1 MIPLEKS
8 VSKVFT
14 YIYIPL
20 SFPLL
25 SSNMSPPLVPTS
37 KCAPHGAAQR
47 NLLVNR
53 ALYFLTSGDCE
64 ILFEIFV
71 CSWSLDGL
79 SVALLCNCLS
89 YSLGDSY
96 ETNNNGPITCTFTNN
111 NSQSVWLVYW
121 LLFKFGGMQKR
132 PIYWSRPCMHP
143 GLYRIV
149 ILFTSVA
156 LIIACLPF
164 ATFSEQYL

>member
-25 SSNMSPPLVPTS
+25 SSNMSPPSVPTS

-47 NLLVNR
+47 ILLVNR

-96 ETNNNGPITCTFTNN
+96 MKQTIMVQLHVLLQTIIVNQYDLCIGYFSNLEECRKGQYIGLGHACIP
-111 NSQSVWLVYW
+111 VYTK
-121 LLFKFGGMQKR
+121 LLFYLH
-132 PIYWSRPCMHP
+132 PWYW
-143 GLYRIV
+143 
-149 ILFTSVA
+149 
-156 LIIACLPF
+156 
-164 ATFSEQYL
+164 